1 MSDKRKAPSPPP
13 SSAALVKRARGET
26 PPSNQIAIS
35 AGASDRE
42 KALIRT
48 VQRTS
53 GLDAPIVS
61 LAGAHSAEIMSCRF
75 DPTGQNIAACSA
87 DRTISFWRTYPPNT
101 NYGHLGPTSPVHKG
115 PILDLQ
121 WSLTSPHLYTVSADG
136 TLAFINV
143 TTGERVRRLRAHHGV
158 VNSLDRT
165 LTGGTELIATA
176 GDDGYV
182 RIWDVEEES
191 RDAVQEWQ
199 IGCPVTAVC
208 WSKDASQIFAAA
220 LDNEIHVYDL
230 RKQQEVYTLK
240 GHTDTPTSL
249 SLSPNGQFLL
259 SPSFSSTTLI
269 HDVRPFAT
277 DASRVHRILQGA
289 PAGFENTLSR
299 AAWSR
304 EDGGQ
309 RVAVGGADKTVTV
322 WDFESGRVLYKLP
335 GHKGSVTAVDF
346 HPREPIILTG
356 SKDGTMLLGELERS
370 LAL

>member
-1 MSDKRKAPSPPP
+1 M
-13 SSAALVKRARGET
+13 
-26 PPSNQIAIS
+26 
-35 AGASDRE
+35 
-42 KALIRT
+42 
-48 VQRTS
+48 
-53 GLDAPIVS
+53 
-61 LAGAHSAEIMSCRF
+61 
-75 DPTGQNIAACSA
+75 
-87 DRTISFWRTYPPNT
+87 
-101 NYGHLGPTSPVHKG
+101 
-115 PILDLQ
+115 
-121 WSLTSPHLYTVSADG
+121 
-136 TLAFINV
+136 
-143 TTGERVRRLRAHHGV
+143 
-158 VNSLDRT
+158 
-165 LTGGTELIATA
+165 
-176 GDDGYV
+176 
-182 RIWDVEEES
+182 
-191 RDAVQEWQ
+191 
-199 IGCPVTAVC
+199 
-208 WSKDASQIFAAA
+208 
-220 LDNEIHVYDL
+220 
-230 RKQQEVYTLK
+230 YTLK

-346 HPREPIILTG
+346 HPREPISEYLSASYASNNTINVRLLLSLVLTG

>member
-1 MSDKRKAPSPPP
+1 M
-13 SSAALVKRARGET
+13 
-26 PPSNQIAIS
+26 
-35 AGASDRE
+35 
-42 KALIRT
+42 
-48 VQRTS
+48 
-53 GLDAPIVS
+53 
-61 LAGAHSAEIMSCRF
+61 
-75 DPTGQNIAACSA
+75 
-87 DRTISFWRTYPPNT
+87 
-101 NYGHLGPTSPVHKG
+101 
-115 PILDLQ
+115 
-121 WSLTSPHLYTVSADG
+121 
-136 TLAFINV
+136 
-143 TTGERVRRLRAHHGV
+143 
-158 VNSLDRT
+158 
-165 LTGGTELIATA
+165 
-176 GDDGYV
+176 
-182 RIWDVEEES
+182 
-191 RDAVQEWQ
+191 
-199 IGCPVTAVC
+199 
-208 WSKDASQIFAAA
+208 
-220 LDNEIHVYDL
+220 
-230 RKQQEVYTLK
+230 YTLK

-346 HPREPIILTG
+346 HPREPISEHLPVSYALNITINVRLLFSLVLTG